1 MIIVEEAFATI
12 RVWSFKKINIDRSMY
27 ILFQRSSVMNSYI
40 SDHNKGRG
48 RLRLEIGPPL
58 KVLGDHLLP
67 SIPTRWFRKTTNR
80 TSLGGQYPTK
90 SLIFQPTIWVRH
102 TYPEPYACRRGM
114 HAHSENLSDRCNFS
128 RSTTLQAVPPLPEV
142 ALTVMWSENHRKSK
156 ILPVV
161 DLFRDF

>member
-1 MIIVEEAFATI
+1 MELGNF
-12 RVWSFKKINIDRSMY
+12 RSKTFSWTSRNDTRY
-27 ILFQRSSVMNSYI
+27 DKYY
-40 SDHNKGRG
+40 DGKWKTKGRG